1 MCEKLETAGDGLGRN
16 GRFRALAETLA
27 VQLGRGNWTVFP
39 NKQGRAAL
47 VPLFGTVA
55 AGLGALSKDDRRAAG
70 FENHGEIGDVRVLR
84 ECDYCG
90 SARAKALMSFNL
102 PALQLCYETC
112 VALACSATMN
122 HWMLTS

>member
-39 NKQGRAAL
+39 NEQGRAAL

-55 AGLGALSKDDRRAAG
+55 AGLGALSKDDRGAAE
-70 FENHGEIGDVRVLR
+70 FENLREIGDARVLR
-84 ECDYCG
+84 ECDCCT
-90 SARAKALMSFNL
+90 SARAKTLMSFNL
-102 PALQLCYETC
+102 PVLQLCYKTC

-122 HWMLTS
+122 HWMLAS